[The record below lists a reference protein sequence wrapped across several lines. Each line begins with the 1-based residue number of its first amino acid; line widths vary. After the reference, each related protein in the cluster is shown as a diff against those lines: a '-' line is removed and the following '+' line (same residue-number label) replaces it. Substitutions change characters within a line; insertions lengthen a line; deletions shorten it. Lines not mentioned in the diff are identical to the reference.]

1 MIETL
6 LLALLAGGLLG
17 VFFFGGLWLTVR
29 KGMQAAVPAAWFLL
43 SFLLRMA
50 VALAGFY
57 GIAKFGEWQHLAL
70 ALLGFVVARMVLT
83 RFIPEPLSSSPNSEV
98 VTGLVAEP
106 LAESLTDIHKA
117 ADSSS
122 KEQRHAS

>member
-6 LLALLAGGLLG
+6 LLALLAGGALG

-57 GIAKFGEWQHLAL
+57 SIAKFGEWQHLAL
-70 ALLGFVVARMVLT
+70 ALFGFIVARMVLT
-83 RFIPEPLSSSPNSEV
+83 RIIPEPLSPLNKAAATEQ
-98 VTGLVAEP
+98 VAEP
-106 LAESLTDIHKA
+106 LAESLTDNG
-117 ADSSS
+117 

>member
-6 LLALLAGGLLG
+6 LLALLAGGALG

-70 ALLGFVVARMVLT
+70 ALLGFIVARMVLT
-83 RFIPEPLSSSPNSEV
+83 RIIPEPLSPPNKEAATEQV
-98 VTGLVAEP
+98 VEP
-106 LAESLTDIHKA
+106 LAESL
-117 ADSSS
+117 ADNG

>member
-1 MIETL
+1 
-6 LLALLAGGLLG
+6 
-17 VFFFGGLWLTVR
+17 
-29 KGMQAAVPAAWFLL
+29 
-43 SFLLRMA
+43 
-50 VALAGFY
+50 
-57 GIAKFGEWQHLAL
+57 
-70 ALLGFVVARMVLT
+70 VLT